1 MTTEAKVGFFIVFGL
16 VMLFLLT
23 TQVNNFRNVKSNGYT
38 LEVYIDDSTGLSKNT
53 KVKMNGINV
62 GWIKNLKIA
71 EDFVVLEIFIKD
83 GYKVPRDSEVLLV
96 QENLLGSRIVL
107 IRRGD
112 SREYLS
118 EGDFIK
124 KYKVYASF
132 EETSDSIYQTSEQFG
147 KLARELRETMNME
160 RRADVQNAIIDLSE
174 ILLEVK
180 EILKENRGDF
190 RATMYNVRS
199 ATDRLPY
206 VVSTL
211 EKTLKRYDTVGVTIN
226 REVEDV
232 AMYAKSLI
240 QELNNTVGDNGDSLG
255 DTLESVDSFFT
266 AGEESLEKLDK
277 ILASMTESELQFA
290 MRVESHGRDDMVKTY
305 VDINYLPNPN
315 TYYLFSMVSS
325 PNFEEKREDGT
336 FENTLHTEDET
347 YFSIQYGKRYGD
359 WLFRAGLIE
368 SRGGIGVDYFSMEDD
383 LKVSLEVSDFSAIND
398 IRNEYGN
405 VKSTVRYRIYD
416 HIDFFAGGDNLINE
430 DRRLFFGVGFYFI
443 DNDLKTLVGMAG
455 SAL

>member
-1 MTTEAKVGFFIVFGL
+1 L
-16 VMLFLLT
+16 
-23 TQVNNFRNVKSNGYT
+23 QVSQT
-38 LEVYIDDSTGLSKNT
+38 
-53 KVKMNGINV
+53 
-62 GWIKNLKIA
+62 
-71 EDFVVLEIFIKD
+71 
-83 GYKVPRDSEVLLV
+83 V
-96 QENLLGSRIVL
+96 QK
-107 IRRGD
+107 
-112 SREYLS
+112 
-118 EGDFIK
+118 F
-124 KYKVYASF
+124 
-132 EETSDSIYQTSEQFG
+132 
-147 KLARELRETMNME
+147 
-160 RRADVQNAIIDLSE
+160 
-174 ILLEVK
+174 
-180 EILKENRGDF
+180 
-190 RATMYNVRS
+190 
-199 ATDRLPY
+199 
-206 VVSTL
+206 
-211 EKTLKRYDTVGVTIN
+211 
-226 REVEDV
+226 
-232 AMYAKSLI
+232 
-240 QELNNTVGDNGDSLG
+240 DSLG